1 MTQTPGCQ
9 NTREAICSGSLPGD
23 SGDHTQYEC
32 TRDLF
37 SLVELPSCENENPDL
52 TIYWFWYDDVCRD
65 NSTYNKDFA
74 RVAPDNTSVC
84 RDVPGLSIT
93 QDSCE
98 KDYVFIRQSMIIKN
112 ITNSTSQKYICFL
125 SNNQAVMNPASA
137 VIYSINISGQ
147 CI

>member
-1 MTQTPGCQ
+1 MSNCL
-9 NTREAICSGSLPGD
+9 NTSLTICAGTLPGAN
-23 SGDHTQYEC
+23 GFYPQYEC
-32 TRDLF
+32 TANLF
-37 SLVELPSCENENPDL
+37 SSVNLSSCDNGDP
-52 TIYWFWYDDVCRD
+52 TMAIYWFWYDDVCRD

-112 ITNSTSQKYICFL
+112 ITNSTSQKYISL
-125 SNNQAVMNPASA
+125 LATDLLNLNYSSA
-137 VIYSINISGQ
+137 IIYSINISGQ